1 MPLKL
6 IKINIGCV
14 AAITIFPPSTKTRL
28 YSTRVYSE
36 WIYNYCYCLWRT
48 AIGNFWTRT
57 ASVRKYETKNWR
69 GRRPANVSKTWF
81 RLSGRLCKWRLI
93 RGFWDC
99 QYIVIAIL
107 IDVWIF
113 IQSIPYNYCGKSVD
127 DTFCKTL
134 IAIRN
139 ETRPTPSHARER
151 SDESSQSANKTVRLT
166 HYSSNVCD

>member
-1 MPLKL
+1 MRWLL
-6 IKINIGCV
+6 
-14 AAITIFPPSTKTRL
+14 FFSPSTKTRL

-48 AIGNFWTRT
+48 AIGNFWTRI

-69 GRRPANVSKTWF
+69 LVRGRRPANVSKTRF
-81 RLSGRLCKWRLI
+81 RLSGQLCKWRLI
-93 RGFWDC
+93 EGFRDF

-113 IQSIPYNYCGKSVD
+113 IQSIPHNYCGKSVD

-134 IAIRN
+134 IAIRR
-139 ETRPTPSHARER
+139 ETRPTPSRARER
-151 SDESSQSANKTVRLT
+151 SDEFSQSANKTIRLT
-166 HYSSNVCD
+166 RYVLSVCD